1 MLVKSCLKLCM
12 LGFSIIQTK
21 NFQMSKSGL
30 EKAEEPEIKLPKFA
44 NHKESKGIQE
54 KTSTS
59 VSSTTLKPLTVLII
73 TNCGKALKEV
83 GIADYLTCLLR
94 NLHAGWEAIDRTP
107 YGTTDWFRIEKGVP
121 QGSLLSPCLFNLYA
135 EHIMRNSG
143 MDELQTGIKIGRR
156 NINNLRY
163 GDNTTLTAAR
173 EEELKSLLMRVKEES
188 ERASLRLNI
197 K

>member
-1 MLVKSCLKLCM
+1 MNASGGEKAGLESRIRQNTSQAKTQATGLEKNQSSSQFPSRVVPKNVLTIGQLHYSPMLVRSCLKSCM

-94 NLHAGWEAIDRTP
+94 NLHAG
-107 YGTTDWFRIEKGVP
+107 
-121 QGSLLSPCLFNLYA
+121 
-135 EHIMRNSG
+135 
-143 MDELQTGIKIGRR
+143 
-156 NINNLRY
+156 
-163 GDNTTLTAAR
+163 
-173 EEELKSLLMRVKEES
+173 
-188 ERASLRLNI
+188 
-197 K
+197 